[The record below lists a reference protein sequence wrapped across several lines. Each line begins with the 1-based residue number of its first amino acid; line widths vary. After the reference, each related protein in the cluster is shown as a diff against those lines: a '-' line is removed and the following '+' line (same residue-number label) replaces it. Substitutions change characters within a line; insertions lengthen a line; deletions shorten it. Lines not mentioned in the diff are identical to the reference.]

1 LSRTFSHMQATAAF
15 STLLLFCNA
24 LPAAAI
30 ELPQVVRQTMAVY
43 FEKPDGDRLLSEMLN
58 EPTKDPRFQ
67 KKAGVFVTLSRH
79 GKSRACWGSVDS
91 DGTDLVQ
98 STVRA
103 TLEALNNEYRYKPVS
118 VFEWKTLKPQV
129 TIINEVEPIV
139 SIRSL
144 NPLRDGL
151 LVRAGGKSGV
161 LLPGEASDAVYEL
174 VQCKLKAGIKPGE
187 PCQLFRLKAQIYE

>member
-1 LSRTFSHMQATAAF
+1 MQATAAF

-24 LPAAAI
+24 LPAGAI

-43 FEKPDGDRLLSEMLN
+43 FEKPDADRLLTAMLS
-58 EPTKDPRFQ
+58 EPTKDSRFQ

-79 GKSRACWGSVDS
+79 GKSRACWGSVES

-129 TIINEVEPIV
+129 TIINEVEPIA

-161 LLPGEASDAVYEL
+161 LLPGEASDAVYQL

>member
-1 LSRTFSHMQATAAF
+1 MQATAAF
-15 STLLLFCNA
+15 STLLLLCNA
-24 LPAAAI
+24 VPAGAI
-30 ELPQVVRQTMAVY
+30 ELTQVVRQTMAVY
-43 FEKPDGDRLLSEMLN
+43 FEKPDADRLLTAMLS
-58 EPTKDPRFQ
+58 EPTKDSRFQ

-79 GKSRACWGSVDS
+79 GKSRACWGSVES

-129 TIINEVEPIV
+129 TIINEVEPIA

-161 LLPGEASDAVYEL
+161 LLPGEASDAVYQL

>member
-1 LSRTFSHMQATAAF
+1 MQATAAF

-24 LPAAAI
+24 VPAGAI

-43 FEKPDGDRLLSEMLN
+43 FEKPDADRLLTAMLS
-58 EPTKDPRFQ
+58 EPTKDSRFQ

-79 GKSRACWGSVDS
+79 GKSRACWGSVES

-129 TIINEVEPIV
+129 TIINEVEPIA

-161 LLPGEASDAVYEL
+161 LLPGEASDAVYQL